1 MVLQTP
7 PPPSI
12 TPRQMNLLRV
22 AAYMAWSDGGL
33 AEEEADVMLNR
44 FCRIFARNDDHQESL
59 RSELHEYL
67 MQNIPLDE
75 LVPKIKEQEAKE
87 LALRL
92 GYEVISASA
101 RTPDEDT
108 INEDE
113 AVAYRQL
120 VELLGLAPDAIS
132 RIEGEVNAKNSGAD
146 DVFDRMEAD
155 LRAFFQKE

>member
-44 FCRIFARNDDHQESL
+44 FCRIFAKGDKQHDALRQEL
-59 RSELHEYL
+59 QDYL

-75 LVPKIKEQEAKE
+75 LVPKLQSQEEKE

-101 RTPDEDT
+101 RTPDEDA
-108 INEDE
+108 INQDE
-113 AVAYRQL
+113 EVAYNKL
-120 VELLGLAPDAIS
+120 MHLLALTPDVTN
-132 RIEGEVNAKNSGAD
+132 RIQSEVDAKASGAE

-155 LRAFFQKE
+155 LRAFFQK

>member
-33 AEEEADVMLNR
+33 SEEEANVMLDR
-44 FCRIFARNDDHQESL
+44 FSRIFARNDTHQESL
-59 RSELHEYL
+59 RGELYEYL

-75 LVPKIKEQEAKE
+75 LVPKLSTQEEKE

-101 RTPDEDT
+101 RTPEEEV
-108 INEDE
+108 INDDE
-113 AVAYRQL
+113 AIAYRHL
-120 VELLGLAPDAIS
+120 VNLLSLPADVVS
-132 RIEGEVNAKNSGAD
+132 RIEGEVGATGSGST

-155 LRAFFQKE
+155 LRAFFQK

>member
-1 MVLQTP
+1 MTLQTP

-33 AEEEADVMLNR
+33 AEEEADVMLDR
-44 FCRIFARNDDHQESL
+44 FCRIFAKGDDQREALRQEL
-59 RSELHEYL
+59 QAYL
-67 MQNIPLDE
+67 MQNIPLGE
-75 LVPKIKEQEAKE
+75 LIPKLQSQEEKE

-101 RTPDEDT
+101 RTPEEET

-113 AVAYRQL
+113 EIAYSQL
-120 VELLGLAPDAIS
+120 VDLLALPDDVIE
-132 RIEGEVNAKNSGAD
+132 RIEGEVDAKTSGAN

-155 LRAFFQKE
+155 LRAFFQK

>member
-1 MVLQTP
+1 MTLQTP

-12 TPRQMNLLRV
+12 SPRQMNLLRV

-44 FCRIFARNDDHQESL
+44 FCRIFARNDDQHEALRQEL
-59 RSELHEYL
+59 RDYL

-75 LVPKIKEQEAKE
+75 LVPKLQSQEEKE

-101 RTPDEDT
+101 RTPEEDV
-108 INEDE
+108 INADE
-113 AVAYRQL
+113 ALAYQQL
-120 VELLGLAPDAIS
+120 VALLNLPPAVVQ
-132 RIEGEVNAKNSGAD
+132 RIEAEVDAKDSGAE
-146 DVFDRMEAD
+146 DVFSRMEAE
-155 LRAFFQKE
+155 LRAFFQK

>member
-1 MVLQTP
+1 MTLKPP

-33 AEEEADVMLNR
+33 AEEEADVMLDR
-44 FCRIFARNDDHQESL
+44 FSRIFAKDDAQQAAL
-59 RSELHEYL
+59 RKELQDYL

-75 LVPKIKEQEAKE
+75 LVPKLTSQQDKE

-101 RTPDEDT
+101 RTPDEAV
-108 INEDE
+108 INEEE
-113 AVAYRQL
+113 AIAYNKL
-120 VELLGLAPDAIS
+120 VELLDLDS
-132 RIEGEVNAKNSGAD
+132 STVKRIESEVDAKTAGSD
-146 DVFDRMEAD
+146 DVFSRMEAE
-155 LRAFFQKE
+155 LRAFFQS

>member
-33 AEEEADVMLNR
+33 AEEEADVMLDR
-44 FCRIFARNDDHQESL
+44 FCRIFSKSDAQQTQL
-59 RSELHEYL
+59 REELRDYL
-67 MQNIPLDE
+67 MQNIPLTE
-75 LVPKIKEQEAKE
+75 LVPKLQTPEEKE

-101 RTPDEDT
+101 RAPEEEVINDDE
-108 INEDE
+108 EQ
-113 AVAYRQL
+113 AYQTL
-120 VELLGLAPDAIS
+120 VSLLELPSETVD
-132 RIEGEVNAKNSGAD
+132 RIESEVESKGEGSD
-146 DVFDRMEAD
+146 DVFDRMEAQ
-155 LRAFFQKE
+155 LRAFFQK

>member
-33 AEEEADVMLNR
+33 AEEEADVMLDR
-44 FCRIFARNDDHQESL
+44 FCRIFSKSDAQQTQL
-59 RSELHEYL
+59 REELRDYL
-67 MQNIPLDE
+67 MQNIPLTE
-75 LVPKIKEQEAKE
+75 LVPKLQTVEEKE

-101 RTPDEDT
+101 RAPEEEV
-108 INEDE
+108 INEE
-113 AVAYRQL
+113 EEQAYQTL
-120 VELLGLAPDAIS
+120 VNLLALPSETVD
-132 RIEGEVNAKNSGAD
+132 RIESEVEAKSEGSD
-146 DVFDRMEAD
+146 DVFDRMEAQ
-155 LRAFFQKE
+155 LRAFFQK